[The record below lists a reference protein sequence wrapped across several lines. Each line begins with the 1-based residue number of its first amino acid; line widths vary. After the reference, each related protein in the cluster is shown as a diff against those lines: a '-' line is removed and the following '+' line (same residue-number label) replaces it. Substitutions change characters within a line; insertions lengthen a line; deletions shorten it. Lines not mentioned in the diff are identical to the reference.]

1 MLIARAVAIA
11 CLSVFAW
18 LLWALTLLLLL
29 YLVMAWQASDPTFK
43 LAYLGIGA
51 ASTLIAGFVSRHVA
65 RRIEHS

>member
-29 YLVMAWQASDPTFK
+29 YLFMAWRASDPTFK
-43 LAYLGIGA
+43 LVYLGIGA
-51 ASTLIAGFVSRHVA
+51 LSTMVAGFVSRHVA
-65 RRIEHS
+65 RRIERS